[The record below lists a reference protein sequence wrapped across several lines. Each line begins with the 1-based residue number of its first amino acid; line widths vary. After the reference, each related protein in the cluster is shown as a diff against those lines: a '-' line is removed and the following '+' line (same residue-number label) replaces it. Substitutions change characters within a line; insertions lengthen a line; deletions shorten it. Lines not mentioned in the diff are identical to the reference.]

1 MSPERTCFLMAP
13 GNSCRREHMHNMDE
27 LAIKQIILYL
37 NNKSLEL
44 KTAGSGNDDELN
56 ELKELYKKGLFK
68 VRVIDASAGF
78 IVHKNILQKLM
89 DDLSGQHPF
98 SEIIDRHIKSPG
110 LLQICASNVWL
121 RKIALSPE
129 QFEKKVCEEN
139 LLLESYKS

>member
-1 MSPERTCFLMAP
+1 
-13 GNSCRREHMHNMDE
+13 MHNMDE

-37 NNKSLEL
+37 NGKSLEL
-44 KTAGSGNDDELN
+44 KTAVPDNDDELS
-56 ELKELYKKGLFK
+56 ELKELYKKGLVK

-78 IVHKNILQKLM
+78 IAHKNILQKLI

-121 RKIALSPE
+121 RNTALSPE
-129 QFEKKVCEEN
+129 QFEKKVCQEN
-139 LLLESYKS
+139 LLLDSYKS